1 MLEPTKPAERELCP
15 SCGGLINPHTG
26 ECRCSD

>member
-1 MLEPTKPAERELCP
+1 MTDTQTEVQRCG
-15 SCGGLINPHTG
+15 SCNGPINPHTG